1 MLTGLYAATTISVNS
16 SEETVSDCLQRFASS
31 LVVSCQPVPEGPL
44 DHPDQVVGFALAALA
59 SGGRGLRIEGIAN
72 LKAVR
77 AATDA
82 PIIGL
87 IKRDLDS
94 SPIRITPFLDDVA
107 ALADAGAD
115 IIAFDATNRVRP
127 VAVADLCKAVHAH
140 GKLAMADIS
149 TIEEA
154 RAAVALGVD
163 VVGTTMSGYTGGPE
177 PTDPDFQLL
186 AAAVRLGRPVIA
198 EGRIRVPE
206 QAAEAIRLGAHGV
219 VVGSA
224 ITRPEHITRWFADA
238 IGAARAASAQPT
250 LAFDLGGTKTLVALV
265 DGDRVVEVKERTTD
279 RHLDPSDWC
288 DAIAELAAPWRGH
301 YGAIGGAVT
310 GVVHGGHWS
319 ALNLGTLPVSTGY
332 PLADALVSRLG
343 QPVTL
348 HNDAQAAAWGEYR
361 FGAGAGSD
369 LLFITVS
376 TGIGGGAVLG
386 GRLLVGRGGVAG
398 SVGLTQVGVAGDGS
412 EPLETLASGRFLA
425 EAALKAGHAV
435 DAPAVFAAAARNE
448 TWASSIVDR
457 SAGEVARLFQNL
469 QLLFDPDIIVV
480 GGGVGLAD
488 GYRERLEARLAH
500 LPPHLKPEI
509 RAAALGKNAGVIGA
523 ADLARRKS

>member
-1 MLTGLYAATTISVNS
+1 M
-16 SEETVSDCLQRFASS
+16 SDCLQRFASS

-72 LKAVR
+72 LRAVR

-87 IKRDLDS
+87 IKRDLDT
-94 SPIRITPFLDDVA
+94 SPIRITPFLEDVA
-107 ALADAGAD
+107 ALAEAGAD
-115 IIAFDATNRVRP
+115 IVAFDATDRVRP
-127 VAVADLCKAVHAH
+127 VAVAELCKAVHAH

-154 RAAVALGVD
+154 KAAVALGVD

-177 PTDPDFQLL
+177 PSDPDFPLL

-224 ITRPEHITRWFADA
+224 ITRPEHITHWFADA
-238 IGAARAASAQPT
+238 IAVARAASTQPA

-265 DGDRVVEVKERTTD
+265 DGDRIVETREQTTSHD
-279 RHLDPSDWC
+279 LGPDDWC
-288 DAIAELAAPWRGH
+288 DAIAELAAPWKDR

-310 GVVHGGHWS
+310 GVVNDGRWR
-319 ALNLGTLPVSTGY
+319 ALNPATLPVSTGY
-332 PLADALVSRLG
+332 PLADALASRLG
-343 QPVTL
+343 RSVTL

-361 FGAGAGSD
+361 FGAGAGRD
-369 LLFITVS
+369 LVFVTVS
-376 TGIGGGAVLG
+376 TGIGGGAVIG
-386 GRLLVGRGGVAG
+386 GKLLTGRGGVAG
-398 SVGLTQVGVAGDGS
+398 SVGLTQEATGG
-412 EPLETLASGRFLA
+412 PLETLASGRFLA
-425 EAALKAGHAV
+425 DAATALGHAV
-435 DAPAVFAAAARNE
+435 DAPAVFAAAAE
-448 TWASSIVDR
+448 GEIWASAVLDR
-457 SAGEVARLFQNL
+457 SVAVVARLLQNL
-469 QLLFDPDIIVV
+469 QLLFDPAVMVV

-488 GYRERLEARLAH
+488 GYRERVEARLAD

-509 RAAALGKNAGVIGA
+509 RAAALGKTAGVIGA
-523 ADLARRKS
+523 ADLARRTL

>member
-1 MLTGLYAATTISVNS
+1 MSS
-16 SEETVSDCLQRFASS
+16 SENIVSDCLKRFASS

-94 SPIRITPFLDDVA
+94 SPIRITPFLEDVA
-107 ALADAGAD
+107 ALAEAGAD
-115 IIAFDATNRVRP
+115 IIAFDATDRVRP
-127 VAVADLCKAVHAH
+127 VAVAELCKAVHAH

-177 PTDPDFQLL
+177 PSDPDFPLL

-224 ITRPEHITRWFADA
+224 ITRPEHITHWFADA
-238 IGAARAASAQPT
+238 ISVARAASARPA

-265 DGDRVVEVKERTTD
+265 DGDRIIETSERSTGRD
-279 RHLDPSDWC
+279 LGPDDWC
-288 DAIAELAAPWRGH
+288 DAIAELAAPWRGR
-301 YGAIGGAVT
+301 YGAVGGAVT
-310 GVVHGGHWS
+310 GVVHGGRWS
-319 ALNLGTLPVSTGY
+319 ALNPGTLPVSSNY
-332 PLADALVSRLG
+332 PLADALSNRLG
-343 QPVTL
+343 QAVTL

-361 FGAGAGSD
+361 FGAGAGRD
-369 LLFITVS
+369 LFFITVS
-376 TGIGGGAVLG
+376 TGIGGGAVIG
-386 GRLLVGRGGVAG
+386 GRLLNGRGGVAG
-398 SVGLTQVGVAGDGS
+398 SVGLTHETTGV
-412 EPLETLASGRFLA
+412 PLETLASGRFLA
-425 EAALKAGHAV
+425 DAATALGHAV
-435 DAPAVFAAAARNE
+435 DAPAVFAAAARGE
-448 TWASSIVDR
+448 AWASAVVDR
-457 SAGEVARLFQNL
+457 SADVVARLLQNL
-469 QLLFDPDIIVV
+469 QLLFDPAVMVV
-480 GGGVGLAD
+480 GGGVGLAG

-509 RAAALGKNAGVIGA
+509 RAAALGKSAGVIGA
-523 ADLARRKS
+523 ADLARRTS

>member
-1 MLTGLYAATTISVNS
+1 VNS
-16 SEETVSDCLQRFASS
+16 SEETVSDCLKRFASS

-87 IKRDLDS
+87 IKRDLDT
-94 SPIRITPFLDDVA
+94 SPIRITPFLEDVA
-107 ALADAGAD
+107 ALAEAGAD
-115 IIAFDATNRVRP
+115 IIAFDATDRVRP

-177 PTDPDFQLL
+177 PSDPDFPLL

-224 ITRPEHITRWFADA
+224 ITRPEHITHWFADA
-238 IGAARAASAQPT
+238 IAAARAASMQPT

-265 DGDRVVEVKERTTD
+265 DGDRVIETSERTTSRD
-279 RHLDPSDWC
+279 LGPDDWC
-288 DAIAELAAPWRGH
+288 DAIAELAAPWQGR

-310 GVVHGGHWS
+310 GVVHGGCWS
-319 ALNLGTLPVSTGY
+319 ALNTATLPVSTGY
-332 PLADALVSRLG
+332 PLADALANRLG
-343 QPVTL
+343 RSVTL

-361 FGAGAGSD
+361 FGAGAGRD
-369 LLFITVS
+369 LFFVTVS
-376 TGIGGGAVLG
+376 TGIGGGAVIG
-386 GRLLVGRGGVAG
+386 GRLLTGRGGVAG
-398 SVGLTQVGVAGDGS
+398 SVGLTQEATGV
-412 EPLETLASGRFLA
+412 PLETLASGRFLA
-425 EAALKAGHAV
+425 DASEALGHDV
-435 DAPAVFAAAARNE
+435 DAPAVFAAAARDE
-448 TWASSIVDR
+448 AWASAVLDR
-457 SAGEVARLFQNL
+457 SADVVARLFQSL
-469 QLLFDPDIIVV
+469 QLLFDPAVMV
-480 GGGVGLAD
+480 LGGGVGLAG

-509 RAAALGKNAGVIGA
+509 RAAALGKSAGVIGA
-523 ADLARRKS
+523 ADLARRTL

>member
-1 MLTGLYAATTISVNS
+1 M
-16 SEETVSDCLQRFASS
+16 SDCLQRFASS

-44 DHPDQVVGFALAALA
+44 DHPEQVVGFALAALA

-87 IKRDLDS
+87 IKRDLDT

-107 ALADAGAD
+107 ALAEAGAD
-115 IIAFDATNRVRP
+115 IIAFDATDRVRP
-127 VAVADLCKAVHAH
+127 VPVADLCKAVHAC

-149 TIEEA
+149 NIEEA
-154 RAAVALGVD
+154 KAAVALGVD

-177 PTDPDFQLL
+177 PSDPDFALL

-224 ITRPEHITRWFADA
+224 ITRPEHITHWFADA
-238 IGAARAASAQPT
+238 IGAARAASAKPT

-265 DGDRVVEVKERTTD
+265 DGDRVLETGERSTSRELGPD
-279 RHLDPSDWC
+279 DWC
-288 DAIAELAAPWRGH
+288 DTIAELAAPWRGH
-301 YGAIGGAVT
+301 YGAVGGAVT
-310 GVVHGGHWS
+310 GVVHGGRWT
-319 ALNLGTLPVSTGY
+319 ALNPGTLPVSSNY
-332 PLADALVSRLG
+332 PLADALASRLG
-343 QPVTL
+343 HPVVL

-361 FGAGAGSD
+361 FGAGAGRD
-369 LLFITVS
+369 LVFVTVS
-376 TGIGGGAVLG
+376 TGIGGGAIIG
-386 GRLLVGRGGVAG
+386 GRLLIGRGGVAG
-398 SVGLTQVGVAGDGS
+398 SVGLTQGGAPS
-412 EPLETLASGRFLA
+412 PLETLASGRFIA
-425 EAALKAGHAV
+425 ETAAVAGHSV
-435 DAPAVFAAAARNE
+435 DTPAVFAAAAHGE
-448 TWASSIVDR
+448 VWASAIVDR
-457 SAGEVARLFQNL
+457 SADVVARLLADL
-469 QLLFDPDIIVV
+469 QLLFDPAVMVV

-488 GYRERLEARLAH
+488 GYRARLEARLAH

-509 RAAALGKNAGVIGA
+509 RAAALGKSAGVIGA
-523 ADLARRKS
+523 ADLARRTL

>member
-1 MLTGLYAATTISVNS
+1 M
-16 SEETVSDCLQRFASS
+16 SDCLKRFASS

-94 SPIRITPFLDDVA
+94 SPIRITPFLEDIA
-107 ALADAGAD
+107 ALAEAGAD
-115 IIAFDATNRVRP
+115 IIAFDATDRVRP
-127 VAVADLCKAVHAH
+127 IAVAELCKAVHAH

-149 TIEEA
+149 NIDEA
-154 RAAVALGVD
+154 KAAVALGVD

-177 PTDPDFQLL
+177 PSDPDFALL

-224 ITRPEHITRWFADA
+224 ITRPEHITHWFADA
-238 IGAARAASAQPT
+238 IAAARAASSQPT

-265 DGDRVVEVKERTTD
+265 AGERVIEVSERTTD
-279 RHLDPSDWC
+279 RHLDPDAWC
-288 DAIAELAAPWRGH
+288 DAIAELAAPWKGR

-310 GVVHGGHWS
+310 GVVNGGRWS
-319 ALNLGTLPVSTGY
+319 ALNPGTLPVSTGY
-332 PLADALVSRLG
+332 PLADALASRLG

-361 FGAGAGSD
+361 FGAGAGRD

-376 TGIGGGAVLG
+376 TGIGGGAVIDG
-386 GRLLVGRGGVAG
+386 KLLTGRGGVAG
-398 SVGLTQVGVAGDGS
+398 SVGLVQESTGV
-412 EPLETLASGRFLA
+412 PIETLASGRFLA
-425 EAALKAGHAV
+425 DAAAALGHPV
-435 DAPAVFAAAARNE
+435 DAPAVFAAAAHGE
-448 TWASSIVDR
+448 AWACAVLDR
-457 SAGEVARLFQNL
+457 SVDVVARLFQNL
-469 QLLFDPDIIVV
+469 QLLFDPAVMV
-480 GGGVGLAD
+480 LGGGVGLAD

-500 LPPHLKPEI
+500 LSPHLKPEI
-509 RAAALGKNAGVIGA
+509 RAAALGKSAGVIGA
-523 ADLARRKS
+523 ADLARRTL

>member
-1 MLTGLYAATTISVNS
+1 M
-16 SEETVSDCLQRFASS
+16 SDCLKRFASS

-87 IKRDLDS
+87 IKRDLDT

-115 IIAFDATNRVRP
+115 IIAFDATDRVRP
-127 VAVADLCKAVHAH
+127 VAVAELCKAVHAY

-149 TIEEA
+149 NIEEA
-154 RAAVALGVD
+154 KAAVALGVD

-177 PTDPDFQLL
+177 PSDPDFPLL

-224 ITRPEHITRWFADA
+224 ITRPEHITHWFADA
-238 IGAARAASAQPT
+238 ISAARAASAQPA

-265 DGDRVVEVKERTTD
+265 DGDRVIEVSERTTD

-288 DAIAELAAPWRGH
+288 DAIAELAAPWRGR

-310 GVVHGGHWS
+310 GVVHGGRWS
-319 ALNLGTLPVSTGY
+319 ALNPGTLAVSTGY
-332 PLADALVSRLG
+332 PLADALMSRFG
-343 QPVTL
+343 QPVVL

-361 FGAGAGSD
+361 FGAGAGRD
-369 LLFITVS
+369 LLFVTVS
-376 TGIGGGAVLG
+376 TGIGGGAVIG
-386 GRLLVGRGGVAG
+386 GRLLTGRGGVAG
-398 SVGLTQVGVAGDGS
+398 SVGLTQETTGV
-412 EPLETLASGRFLA
+412 PLETLASGRFLA
-425 EAALKAGHAV
+425 EAATALGHAV
-435 DAPAVFAAAARNE
+435 DAPAVFAAAARGDE
-448 TWASSIVDR
+448 WATAIVDR
-457 SAGEVARLFQNL
+457 SADVVARLFENL
-469 QLLFDPDIIVV
+469 QLLFDPAVMVV

-509 RAAALGKNAGVIGA
+509 RAAALGKSAGVIGA
-523 ADLARRKS
+523 ADLARRTL

>member
-1 MLTGLYAATTISVNS
+1 
-16 SEETVSDCLQRFASS
+16 VSDCLKRFASS

-72 LKAVR
+72 LRAVR

-87 IKRDLDS
+87 IKRDLDT
-94 SPIRITPFLDDVA
+94 SPVRITPFLEDVA
-107 ALADAGAD
+107 ALAEAGAD

-127 VAVADLCKAVHAH
+127 VAVADLCKAVHAL

-154 RAAVALGVD
+154 KAAVALGVD

-177 PTDPDFQLL
+177 PSDPDFQLL

-198 EGRIRVPE
+198 EGRMRVPE

-238 IGAARAASAQPT
+238 IGAARAVSARPA

-265 DGDRVVEVKERTTD
+265 DGDRIVETTERTTD
-279 RHLDPSDWC
+279 RRLGPDGWC
-288 DAIAELAAPWRGH
+288 DAIADMIAPWQGRF
-301 YGAIGGAVT
+301 GAVGGAVT
-310 GVVHGGHWS
+310 GVVHAGRWS
-319 ALNLGTLPVSTGY
+319 ALNPGTLPVSTGY
-332 PLADALVSRLG
+332 PLADALASRLG

-361 FGAGAGSD
+361 FGAGAGRD
-369 LLFITVS
+369 LLFVTVS
-376 TGIGGGAVLG
+376 TGIGGGAVIG
-386 GRLLVGRGGVAG
+386 GRLLTGRGGVAG
-398 SVGLTQVGVAGDGS
+398 SVGLTSGASADGAFG
-412 EPLETLASGRFLA
+412 PLETLASGRFLA
-425 EAALKAGHAV
+425 EAASAAGHAV
-435 DAPAVFAAAARNE
+435 DAPAVFAAAARGE
-448 TWASSIVDR
+448 RWATVLVDR
-457 SAGEVARLFQNL
+457 SVDVVARLFENL
-469 QLLFDPDIIVV
+469 QLLFDPDIMVV

-523 ADLARRKS
+523 ADLARRTS

>member
-1 MLTGLYAATTISVNS
+1 M
-16 SEETVSDCLQRFASS
+16 SDCLQRFASS

-87 IKRDLDS
+87 IKRDLDN
-94 SPIRITPFLDDVA
+94 SPIRITPFLEDVA
-107 ALADAGAD
+107 ALAEAGAD
-115 IIAFDATNRVRP
+115 IIAFDATDRVRP
-127 VAVADLCKAVHAH
+127 VAVAELCKAVHAH

-149 TIEEA
+149 NIEEA

-177 PTDPDFQLL
+177 PSDPDFPLL

-198 EGRIRVPE
+198 EGRMRVPE

-224 ITRPEHITRWFADA
+224 ITRPEHITHWFADA
-238 IGAARAASAQPT
+238 IGAARAASAQPA

-265 DGDRVVEVKERTTD
+265 DGDRIVETSERTTGRD
-279 RHLDPSDWC
+279 LGPDDWC
-288 DAIAELAAPWRGH
+288 DAIAELAAPWRGR

-310 GVVHGGHWS
+310 GVVHGGRWS
-319 ALNLGTLPVSTGY
+319 ALNPGTLPVSANY
-332 PLADALVSRLG
+332 PLGDALASRLG
-343 QPVTL
+343 QPVVL

-361 FGAGAGSD
+361 FGAGAGRD
-369 LLFITVS
+369 LLFVTVS
-376 TGIGGGAVLG
+376 TGIGGGAVIG
-386 GRLLVGRGGVAG
+386 GRLLTGRGGVAG
-398 SVGLTQVGVAGDGS
+398 SVGLTRVGVGAGS
-412 EPLETLASGRFLA
+412 AEPLETLASGRFIALA
-425 EAALKAGHAV
+425 AEKAGHSA
-435 DAPAVFAAAARNE
+435 DAPAVFAAAARGE
-448 TWASSIVDR
+448 GWAIAIVDR
-457 SAGEVARLFQNL
+457 SVDVVAQLFENL
-469 QLLFDPDIIVV
+469 QLLFDPAVMVV

-509 RAAALGKNAGVIGA
+509 RAAALGKSAGVIGA
-523 ADLARRKS
+523 ADLARRTL

>member
-1 MLTGLYAATTISVNS
+1 M
-16 SEETVSDCLQRFASS
+16 SDCLKRFASS

-94 SPIRITPFLDDVA
+94 SPIRITPFLEDIA
-107 ALADAGAD
+107 ALAEAGAD
-115 IIAFDATNRVRP
+115 IIAFDATDRVRP
-127 VAVADLCKAVHAH
+127 VAIAELCKAVHAH

-149 TIEEA
+149 NIDEA
-154 RAAVALGVD
+154 KAAVALGVD

-177 PTDPDFQLL
+177 PSDPDFALL

-224 ITRPEHITRWFADA
+224 ITRPEHITHWFADA
-238 IGAARAASAQPT
+238 IAAARAASSQPT

-265 DGDRVVEVKERTTD
+265 TGERVIEVSERTTD
-279 RHLDPSDWC
+279 RHLDPDAWC
-288 DAIAELAAPWRGH
+288 DAIAELAAPWKGR

-310 GVVHGGHWS
+310 GVVNGGRWS
-319 ALNLGTLPVSTGY
+319 ALNPGTLPVSTGY
-332 PLADALVSRLG
+332 PLADALASRLG

-361 FGAGAGSD
+361 FGAGAGRD

-376 TGIGGGAVLG
+376 TGIGGGAVIDG
-386 GRLLVGRGGVAG
+386 KLLTGRGGVAG
-398 SVGLTQVGVAGDGS
+398 SVGLVQESTGV
-412 EPLETLASGRFLA
+412 PTETLASGRFLA
-425 EAALKAGHAV
+425 DAATALGHPV
-435 DAPAVFAAAARNE
+435 DAPAVFAAAARGE
-448 TWASSIVDR
+448 TWASAVLDR
-457 SAGEVARLFQNL
+457 SVEVVARLLQNL
-469 QLLFDPDIIVV
+469 QLLFDPAVMV
-480 GGGVGLAD
+480 LGGGVGLAD

-500 LPPHLKPEI
+500 LSPHLKPEI
-509 RAAALGKNAGVIGA
+509 RAAALGKPAGVIGA
-523 ADLARRKS
+523 ADLARRTL

>member
-1 MLTGLYAATTISVNS
+1 M
-16 SEETVSDCLQRFASS
+16 SDCLQRFASS

-87 IKRDLDS
+87 IKRDLDT
-94 SPIRITPFLDDVA
+94 SPVRITPFLDDVI

-115 IIAFDATNRVRP
+115 IIAFDATDRVRP
-127 VAVADLCKAVHAH
+127 VPVADLCKAVHAR

-154 RAAVALGVD
+154 KAAVALGVD

-177 PTDPDFQLL
+177 PSEPDFPLL

-224 ITRPEHITRWFADA
+224 ITRPEHITHWFADA
-238 IGAARAASAQPT
+238 IGAARAASSQPA

-265 DGDRVVEVKERTTD
+265 DGDRVIEARERTTD
-279 RHLDPSDWC
+279 RHLDPDDWC
-288 DAIAELAAPWRGH
+288 DAIAELAAPWQGR
-301 YGAIGGAVT
+301 YGAAGGAVT
-310 GVVHGGHWS
+310 GVVHEGRWS
-319 ALNLGTLPVSTGY
+319 ALNPGTLPVSSNY
-332 PLADALVSRLG
+332 PLADALAKRLG
-343 QPVTL
+343 RPVVL

-361 FGAGAGSD
+361 FGAGAGRD
-369 LLFITVS
+369 LLFVTVS
-376 TGIGGGAVLG
+376 TGIGGGAVIG

-398 SVGLTQVGVAGDGS
+398 SVGLTHETTDV
-412 EPLETLASGRFLA
+412 PLETLASGRFLA
-425 EAALKAGHAV
+425 DAAAALGHSV
-435 DAPAVFAAAARNE
+435 DAPAVFAAAARGE
-448 TWASSIVDR
+448 AWASAVVDR
-457 SAGEVARLFQNL
+457 SVDVVARLLQNL
-469 QLLFDPDIIVV
+469 QLLFDPAVMVV

-488 GYRERLEARLAH
+488 GYRARLEARLAH

-509 RAAALGKNAGVIGA
+509 RAAALGKSAGVIGA
-523 ADLARRKS
+523 ADLARRTL